1 MVADSTNMAT
11 PDQAAGYPSDGKRH
25 VETTVLY
32 FSGDPKVQLEPTIIG
47 GPKPPNLTPKIPSP
61 VFITDVTGDED
72 RYSLEAQGFQFVK
85 HKTKFEKDLPELKSR
100 YKAAEELDEITA
112 GYYEEMK
119 EILAQTLASN
129 KKYPKP
135 SSIHILTH
143 IIRAGPKD
151 GEGDR
156 GPAGPLYG
164 VHVDQSAWAA
174 EGVAERWL
182 GDQAADLL
190 KKPRFQIIN
199 VSKPLRRMW
208 RPCKPITRDPFA
220 VSDATSIP
228 DEHIIKVPL
237 IFPDHTAEALEVCP
251 SPDPQKPHRYYYK
264 FNQHPDDVLFFIQ
277 VDSSKQPGVPRRC
290 PHVAFKDPN
299 LDESK
304 GEPRVSIETR
314 AMVFYDQDEA

>member
-1 MVADSTNMAT
+1 MVADSTNAAT
-11 PDQAAGYPSDGKRH
+11 PDYAESHTGESKRH
-25 VETTVLY
+25 VRTTVLY
-32 FSGDPKVQLEPTIIG
+32 FSGDPKVQLEPTVIG
-47 GPKPPNLTPKIPSP
+47 GPKPPNLTPKISSP
-61 VFITDVTGDED
+61 VSITDVTGDEGK
-72 RYSLEAQGFQFVK
+72 YSLEKQGFQFIK
-85 HKTKFEKDLPELKSR
+85 HKSQFEKDLPELKSR
-100 YKAAEELDEITA
+100 YKASEDLDEVTA
-112 GYYEEMK
+112 GYYAEMK
-119 EILAQTLASN
+119 EILAKTLESN

-156 GPAGPLYG
+156 GPMGPLYG
-164 VHVDQSAWAA
+164 VHVDQSTWAA

-182 GDQAADLL
+182 GDQAAELL

-199 VSKPLRRMW
+199 MW
-208 RPCKPITRDPFA
+208 RPCKPITRDPFS

-237 IFPDHTAEALEVCP
+237 IFPDHTAEALEVIP
-251 SPDPQKPHRYYYK
+251 APDPQKPHRYYYK
-264 FNQHPDDVLFFIQ
+264 FNQHPDDLLFFIQ
-277 VDSSKQPGVPRRC
+277 VDSSKQSDVPRRC

-304 GEPRVSIETR
+304 GEPRISIETR

>member
-1 MVADSTNMAT
+1 MSSLDH
-11 PDQAAGYPSDGKRH
+11 AAPQTGEGKRH
-25 VETTVLY
+25 VQTTVLY
-32 FSGDPKVQLEPTIIG
+32 FSGDPKVQLEPTVIG

-61 VFITDVTGDED
+61 VAITDVTGDEGK
-72 RYSLEAQGFQFVK
+72 YSLEAQGFQFIK
-85 HKTKFEKDLPELKSR
+85 HKSQFEKDLPDLKSR
-100 YKAAEELDEITA
+100 YKASEALDDTTA
-112 GYYEEMK
+112 G
-119 EILAQTLASN
+119 
-129 KKYPKP
+129 PKP

-156 GPAGPLYG
+156 GPMGPLYG
-164 VHVDQSAWAA
+164 VHVDQSTSAA

-182 GDQAADLL
+182 GDQAAELL

-199 VSKPLRRMW
+199 MW

-237 IFPDHTAEALEVCP
+237 IFPDHTAEALEVVP
-251 SPDPQKPHRYYYK
+251 APDPQKPHRYYYK
-264 FNQHPDDVLFFIQ
+264 FNQQPDDLLFFIQ
-277 VDSSKQPGVPRRC
+277 VDSSKQTDVPRRC

-304 GEPRVSIETR
+304 GEPRISIETR